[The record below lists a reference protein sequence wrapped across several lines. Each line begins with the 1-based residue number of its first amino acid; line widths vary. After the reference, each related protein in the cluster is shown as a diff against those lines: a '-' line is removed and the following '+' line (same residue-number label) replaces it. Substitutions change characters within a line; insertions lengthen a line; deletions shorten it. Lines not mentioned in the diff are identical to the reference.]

1 MPLVVMIVGIVGI
14 VPVIVCGLGAIG
26 PGTGAAD
33 MLAALIG
40 YCAVVLAFLGGMQW
54 GFALRPVEAGGQ
66 AQPWRL
72 VLGVVPPLAGWVA
85 LLAALVLWS
94 WLALLLLA
102 AGFITTVV
110 AEYRWAQHG
119 MAVPAGYLWLRWGLT
134 AVIVA
139 MLVTVLTL
147 RLLGVT
153 VLVM

>member
-1 MPLVVMIVGIVGI
+1 MPLVVIIVGIVGL

-26 PGTGAAD
+26 PGSGAAE
-33 MLAALIG
+33 MLAALVG
-40 YCAVVLAFLGGMQW
+40 YCAVVLSFLGGIQW
-54 GFALRPVEAGGQ
+54 GFALRPVEAGSH

-72 VLGVVPPLAGWVA
+72 VLGVLPPLAGWVA
-85 LLAALVLWS
+85 LLVTLMLWS

-102 AGFITTVV
+102 AGFIATVV
-110 AEYRWAQHG
+110 TEYRWAQRG
-119 MAVPAGYLWLRWGLT
+119 MAMPGGYLWLRWGLT

-153 VLVM
+153 VVVL